1 MEEKLNNQAKEL
13 DQQDDQLKIY
23 KAENEHLQQKARSEM
38 SMQAKN
44 LESMSTVEAALR
56 IKEIEFVDKQREYE
70 YMMQQKNAQI
80 KALTE
85 KCEENDERYKEARQS
100 EIELSIYKKKVTEF
114 DENIKRVKFLE
125 NECKQL
131 RNQNEILLN
140 DHGKINEMQKKVD
153 FHQKIALD
161 TKKEFKVSQLEN
173 EKLKM
178 KIEKLQNELSDMQRS
193 LERSDTRVKL
203 IESELLE
210 NKTKLS
216 VYEQFESSNRL
227 SSLQDD
233 IEPELAK
240 TKQLQRKCDD
250 LQREV
255 KILKE
260 KNQSELSQ
268 RVIELEQKLSD
279 AELEAKLRDQHVEMY
294 EK

>member
-1 MEEKLNNQAKEL
+1 
-13 DQQDDQLKIY
+13 
-23 KAENEHLQQKARSEM
+23 
-38 SMQAKN
+38 
-44 LESMSTVEAALR
+44 
-56 IKEIEFVDKQREYE
+56 
-70 YMMQQKNAQI
+70 
-80 KALTE
+80 
-85 KCEENDERYKEARQS
+85 
-100 EIELSIYKKKVTEF
+100 
-114 DENIKRVKFLE
+114 
-125 NECKQL
+125 
-131 RNQNEILLN
+131 
-140 DHGKINEMQKKVD
+140 
-153 FHQKIALD
+153 
-161 TKKEFKVSQLEN
+161 
-173 EKLKM
+173 M

>member
-1 MEEKLNNQAKEL
+1 
-13 DQQDDQLKIY
+13 
-23 KAENEHLQQKARSEM
+23 
-38 SMQAKN
+38 MQAKN
-44 LESMSTVEAALR
+44 LESMSTVEAALK
-56 IKEIEFVDKQREYE
+56 IKEIEFVDIQREYE

-240 TKQLQRKCDD
+240 TKQL
-250 LQREV
+250 
-255 KILKE
+255 
-260 KNQSELSQ
+260 
-268 RVIELEQKLSD
+268 
-279 AELEAKLRDQHVEMY
+279 
-294 EK
+294 